1 MFGKKPS
8 PPPSQKP
15 ASTPAAAAQ
24 PARPAGWAVQVLT
37 VDYIISGFLQPVDM
51 PLVGSLNVP
60 TQPTLTL
67 TQAQLRAIAGQAA
80 GETLP
85 EMTIPKTAV
94 VALIPRDEAS
104 ARSAAAQMPN
114 SSQRAVIYAGPYVIR
129 AAFRLAGDMHMR
141 TLFGASAGAM
151 LAVSEAAITCLKP
164 GIVFPDQ
171 TAPVV
176 ILNKNGVQVYHPAS

>member
-1 MFGKKPS
+1 MFGKKPAPT
-8 PPPSQKP
+8 PPQKP
-15 ASTPAAAAQ
+15 AATPAPAQ

-37 VDYIISGFLQPVDM
+37 TDYIISGYLQPVDM

-67 TQAQLRAIAGQAA
+67 TQAQLRAIVGQSA

-85 EMTIPKTAV
+85 EMTIPKTAI

-104 ARSAAAQMPN
+104 ARSAAAQMPPG
-114 SSQRAVIYAGPYVIR
+114 SQRAVIYAGPYLIR

-141 TLFGASAGAM
+141 TLFGASTGAM
-151 LAVSEAAITCLKP
+151 LAVSEAAILCLKSGSALP
-164 GIVFPDQ
+164 EQ
-171 TAPVV
+171 TAPVI
-176 ILNKNGVQVYHPAS
+176 ILNKNIVQVYHPAT

>member
-8 PPPSQKP
+8 PTPPQKP
-15 ASTPAAAAQ
+15 AATPAPTQ
-24 PARPAGWAVQVLT
+24 PARAAGWAVQVLT
-37 VDYIISGFLQPVDM
+37 TDYLISGYLQPVDM

-67 TQAQLRAIAGQAA
+67 TQAQLRPIAGQSAS
-80 GETLP
+80 ETSP
-85 EMTIPKTAV
+85 EITIPKTAI

-104 ARSAAAQMPN
+104 TRSAAAQMPTN
-114 SSQRAVIYAGPYVIR
+114 SQRAVIYAGPYLIR

-151 LAVSEAAITCLKP
+151 LAVSDAAVLCLKP
-164 GIVFPDQ
+164 GSALPEQ
-171 TAPVV
+171 SAPVI
-176 ILNKNGVQVYHPAS
+176 ILNKNLVQVYHPAA